1 MTELEKKMIESL
13 SIDHNKETID
23 GLFTSS
29 VGIAT
34 MIADYAHKYQTR
46 ENGNTYLVH
55 PHRMLHQYRIMMGI
69 DVNNFDIDEC
79 YKHDIPFWGVQEVC
93 LLHDVVEDTEITL
106 EEIKQVYI
114 DHDLEKYFK
123 MYMEVPLR
131 LITHDK
137 SEEYIAYLAKV
148 IQHPISALVKLLDL
162 NDNLGIFDLAEINNE
177 KLDRMHRYVE
187 YIGFID
193 HYYDFIKKIYEYSQ
207 VIENYVLKNS

>member
-1 MTELEKKMIESL
+1 MTEFEKKLIETL
-13 SIDHNKETID
+13 SIDNDKKTIE
-23 GLFTSS
+23 GLFTTS

-34 MIADYAHKYQTR
+34 MIADYAHKHQHR

-55 PHRMLHQYRIMMGI
+55 PHRMLQQYRIMTGI

-93 LLHDVVEDTEITL
+93 LLHDVIEDTEITI
-106 EEIKQVYI
+106 EDIKQVYV
-114 DHDLEKYFK
+114 DHDLQRYFE
-123 MYMEVPLR
+123 MYMEEPLK

-137 SEEYIAYLAKV
+137 SEDYITYLAKV
-148 IQHPISALVKLLDL
+148 IKNPISALVKLLDL
-162 NDNLGIFDLAEINNE
+162 DDNLGIFDLAELNNE

-193 HYYDFIKKIYEYSQ
+193 HYYGFIKKIHEYCEA
-207 VIENYVLKNS
+207 IENYKLD